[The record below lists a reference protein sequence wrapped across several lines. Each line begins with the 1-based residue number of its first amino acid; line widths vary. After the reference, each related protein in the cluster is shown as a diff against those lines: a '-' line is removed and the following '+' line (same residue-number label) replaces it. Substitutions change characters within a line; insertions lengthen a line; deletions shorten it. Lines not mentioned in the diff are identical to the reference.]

1 MTNRGETPP
10 DTDNT
15 PIEGSPFTPRQV
27 RILKI
32 AVIVMGVL
40 LVAGFLLI
48 IATIAFQ
55 ATQMGVEEDTTPAIE
70 QASPPAG
77 EQKTRKAFDVTI
89 PDGAEVVD
97 MTVDGNRLVLHLKIA
112 EGGDVLVI
120 DLTDGKVISRIGL
133 RPE

>member
-1 MTNRGETPP
+1 MTNRDETPL

-27 RILKI
+27 RMLKI
-32 AVIVMGVL
+32 AVVVMGVL

-55 ATQMGVEEDTTPAIE
+55 ASQMGVEDEVAPAAE
-70 QASPPAG
+70 QASRPAG
-77 EQKTRKAFDVTI
+77 DRARPESFDVTI
-89 PDGAEVVD
+89 PEGAEVTD
-97 MTVDGNRLVLHLKIA
+97 MAVDGNRLMLHLKTA

-120 DLTDGKVISRIGL
+120 DLESGKVVSRIGL